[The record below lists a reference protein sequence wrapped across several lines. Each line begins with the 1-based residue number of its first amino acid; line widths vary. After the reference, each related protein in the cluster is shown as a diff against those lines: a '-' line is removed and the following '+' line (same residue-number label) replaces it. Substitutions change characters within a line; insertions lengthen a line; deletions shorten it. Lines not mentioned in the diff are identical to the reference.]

1 MQAVLGALFP
11 VFLLIIAGLLL
22 RRFLIAEDEH
32 WVGRERL
39 LYYVMFPA
47 LLIDTLAR
55 ADLTRVPVFPVG
67 GTLLAAVLIMS
78 GLCLALLSF

>member
-1 MQAVLGALFP
+1 MHAVLAALFP

-22 RRFLIAEDEH
+22 RRFLIAEDQH
-32 WVGRERL
+32 WLGMERL

-55 ADLTRVPVFPVG
+55 ADLTRVPVFTVG
-67 GTLLAAVLIMS
+67 GTP
-78 GLCLALLSF
+78 C